1 MEKEVVLIGSAFNQD
16 ITGLDLEVLIQP
28 KLWPTLENDPNYT
41 ALNDE
46 IIEWL
51 KINTPETY
59 RIVVESSKRKAH
71 DITLINGIKAKV
83 LFEQLDW
90 IGLRSLQA
98 GRFFNILGAI
108 FEVVFKYYVKNIVKT
123 HDLTADHLKA
133 FKEAYIAKKH
143 DELYCRYAQVD
154 YIFENIK
161 KMQEIAPESNYLQYC
176 KMLCLEAKYLDQ
188 IRRSVETIQ
197 FSPKDQSDYQT
208 CSCCFRWIRL
218 QPSNRNKI
226 AYHGYTL
233 DRDGWR
239 TDIVSQS
246 CNGAD
251 YPPFQVSADGTI
263 AQLKLNRSN
272 IESCEKA
279 LADMNANK
287 PETTDK
293 IYDRRLRML
302 QNQIRN
308 SEYFIEDA
316 LKRIKKTH
324 PDRLEEAESI

>member
-1 MEKEVVLIGSAFNQD
+1 MEKEVILIGSAFKQD
-16 ITGLDLEVLIQP
+16 ISGLDLEVLIQP
-28 KLWPTLENDPNYT
+28 KLWSTLENDPNYT

-51 KINTPETY
+51 KVNTPETY

-108 FEVVFKYYVKNIVKT
+108 FEVVFKYYEKNIVKT
-123 HDLTADHLKA
+123 HDLSPEHLKA
-133 FKEAYIAKKH
+133 FKESYISKSH
-143 DELYCRYAQVD
+143 NDLYCRYAHTEFILD
-154 YIFENIK
+154 SLE
-161 KMQEIAPESNYLQYC
+161 KMIAIAPESSYLQYC
-176 KMLCLEAKYLDQ
+176 KTLCLEAQYLDQ
-188 IRRSVETIQ
+188 IRRSIETIQ

-263 AQLKLNRSN
+263 AQLKIIRSH
-272 IESCEKA
+272 IASTEKV
-279 LADMNANK
+279 LADLNANK

-293 IYDRRLRML
+293 DFDRRVRTLK
-302 QNQIRN
+302 NQIR
-308 SEYFIEDA
+308 SAEYYIEEA
-316 LKRIKKTH
+316 VKRIKKTH
-324 PDRLEEAESI
+324 PDRLEEAEKI

>member
-1 MEKEVVLIGSAFNQD
+1 MEKEVVLIGSAFKQD

-108 FEVVFKYYVKNIVKT
+108 FEVVFKYYEKNIVKT
-123 HDLTADHLKA
+123 HDLTSEQLEA
-133 FKEAYIAKKH
+133 FKEKFISKNH
-143 DELYCRYAQVD
+143 RELYCRYAHVD
-154 YIFENIK
+154 FILESIE
-161 KMQEIAPESNYLQYC
+161 KMQKIAPESEYLERC
-176 KMLCLEAKYLDQ
+176 KTLCLEAKYLDL

-208 CSCCFRWIRL
+208 CSCCFRWVRL

-251 YPPFQVSADGTI
+251 YPPFQISADGTI

-272 IESCEKA
+272 IESCEKE
-279 LADMNANK
+279 LADMKANK

-293 IYDRRLRML
+293 FYDRRLRML
-302 QNQIRN
+302 QNQIRS

>member
-1 MEKEVVLIGSAFNQD
+1 MDNEVILIGSAFKQD
-16 ITGLDLEVLIQP
+16 ISGLDLEVLIQP
-28 KLWPTLENDPNYT
+28 KLWPTLENTPSYT

-59 RIVVESSKRKAH
+59 RIVLESSKRKAH

-98 GRFFNILGAI
+98 GRFFNILGDI
-108 FEVVFKYYVKNIVKT
+108 FEVVFKYYKKNIVKT
-123 HDLTADHLKA
+123 HDLSDEHLNA
-133 FKEAYIAKKH
+133 FKESYLSKKH
-143 DELYCRYAQVD
+143 DDLYCRYAQVD
-154 YIFENIK
+154 FIFKNLD
-161 KMQEIAPESNYLQYC
+161 KMMEIAPESNYLQYC
-176 KMLCLEAKYLDQ
+176 KTLCLEARYLDK
-188 IRRSVETIQ
+188 IRRSIETIN
-197 FSPKDQSDYQT
+197 FSPKDQSDFQT

-218 QPSNRNKI
+218 QPSNRSKI

-263 AQLKLNRSN
+263 AQLKINRSYIN
-272 IESCEKA
+272 SIKKE
-279 LADMNANK
+279 LDDMNANK
-287 PETTDK
+287 PENPDK
-293 IYDRRLRML
+293 TYECSVRSL
-302 QNQIRN
+302 QNKIRS
-308 SEYFIEDA
+308 SEYYIEDA

-324 PDRLEEAESI
+324 PDRLEEAKNI